1 MKKIYTLW
9 SAFTFNATGQ
19 KVDAMASPATLSELS
34 GSRHSFQ
41 FDFLTLTRKY
51 TVYKLQVGGESTIQG
66 LVAFRPT
73 TGILECTNMEICD
86 ANKRGNPLYNGVG
99 KAMVALCCKVSL
111 NEGMN
116 GFIYFDA
123 KNRLVPYYQRLGAKH
138 MFGLRMIIEPIPAQ
152 KLIDLY
158 FKNS

>member
-1 MKKIYTLW
+1 
-9 SAFTFNATGQ
+9 
-19 KVDAMASPATLSELS
+19 
-34 GSRHSFQ
+34 
-41 FDFLTLTRKY
+41 
-51 TVYKLQVGGESTIQG
+51 
-66 LVAFRPT
+66 
-73 TGILECTNMEICD
+73 MEICD